1 MLSYLIQRFL
11 SIGLS
16 LLGVSI
22 LVFLMVHLIP
32 GDAALTIAGERATE
46 AILNQLREDMGL
58 DKPLYHQYAI
68 FIRDLVHLDLGH
80 SFKTKEPVVNEIKRY
95 FPATAE
101 LTLAAMMFSI
111 VFGITAGIIAAVFR
125 GRFWDYFSMSVSL
138 AGISMPI
145 FWLGLML
152 ILLLSH
158 ILGLFPATGR
168 IDTVLS
174 LDIETRTGFLLIDT
188 LLMGNISAFLDA
200 LHHLTLPAIT
210 LGTIPLAIIARMTRS
225 SLLEV
230 LNQPYITTAYAKGLS
245 KWKVIIKHALKN
257 SMVPVLT
264 VIGLEFGYL
273 MGGAILTEHIFS
285 WPGLGS
291 WLRDAVESRDV
302 RAVQGGVL
310 FVSALFMFVNLIVD
324 LLYAYF
330 DPRIRVGDETV

>member
-1 MLSYLIQRFL
+1 MLSYIVQRIF

-16 LLGVSI
+16 LLGVSLI
-22 LVFLMVHLIP
+22 VFFMVHLIP
-32 GDAALTIAGERATE
+32 GDAALAILGERATE
-46 AILNQLREDMGL
+46 QSLQQLREDMGL
-58 DKPLYHQYAI
+58 DKPLYHQYGK
-68 FIRDLVHLDLGH
+68 FLYDLVRLDLGH
-80 SFKTKEPVVNEIKRY
+80 SFKTKQPVVDEIKRY

-101 LTLAAMMFSI
+101 LTLAAMVFSI
-111 VFGITAGIIAAVFR
+111 VFGIAAGIIAAVYR
-125 GRFWDYFSMSVSL
+125 GKFLDYFSMSASL

-152 ILLLSH
+152 ILLFSYYLDIFPTSGRLDSLLSIDHEFHTGFYLIESLFLGNFKLFKDVLSH
-158 ILGLFPATGR
+158 
-168 IDTVLS
+168 
-174 LDIETRTGFLLIDT
+174 LI
-188 LLMGNISAFLDA
+188 
-200 LHHLTLPAIT
+200 LPAIT

-230 LNQPYITTAYAKGLS
+230 LNQPYIMTAYAKGLT

-302 RAVQGGVL
+302 RSVQGGVL
-310 FVSALFMFVNLIVD
+310 FVSALFMFVNLLVD
-324 LLYAYF
+324 LLYAFF
-330 DPRIRVGDETV
+330 DPRIRVGDETI

>member
-1 MLSYLIQRFL
+1 MLSYLLQRFL

-16 LLGVSI
+16 LLGVSLI
-22 LVFLMVHLIP
+22 VFFMVHLIP
-32 GDAALTIAGERATE
+32 GDAALTIAGERATQE
-46 AILNQLREDMGL
+46 ILEQIREDLGL
-58 DKPLYHQYAI
+58 DEPLYHQYAI
-68 FIRDLVHLDLGH
+68 FLWDLVRLDLGK
-80 SFKTKEPVVNEIKRY
+80 SFRTKKPVLDEIKSY

-101 LTLAAMMFSI
+101 LTLAAMLFSI
-111 VFGITAGIIAAVFR
+111 VFGITAGIIAAVYR
-125 GRFWDYFSMSVSL
+125 GKFLDYFSMSASL
-138 AGISMPI
+138 AGISIPI

-152 ILLLSH
+152 ILLFSYL
-158 ILGLFPATGR
+158 LGIFPATGR
-168 IDTVLS
+168 LDVVLS
-174 LDIETRTGFLLIDT
+174 LDIKIWTGFYLIDT
-188 LLMGNISAFLDA
+188 LLAGNFDAFKSAIT
-200 LHHLTLPAIT
+200 HLFLPAIT

-230 LNQPYITTAYAKGLS
+230 LNQPYIMTAYAKGLS

-291 WLRDAVESRDV
+291 WLRTAVESRDV

-330 DPRIRVGDETV
+330 DPRIRVGDEAV

>member
-152 ILLLSH
+152 ILLFSH
-158 ILGLFPATGR
+158 ILGVFPATGR

-330 DPRIRVGDETV
+330 DPRIRVGDEAV

>member
-1 MLSYLIQRFL
+1 MLSYLAQRFL

-16 LLGVSI
+16 LIGVSI

-46 AILNQLREDMGL
+46 EILIQLREDMGL

-68 FIRDLVHLDLGH
+68 FIWDIVHLDLGV
-80 SFKTKEPVVNEIKRY
+80 SFKTKEHVVNEIRRY

-101 LTLAAMMFSI
+101 LTLAAMLFSI

-125 GRFWDYFSMSVSL
+125 GRFWDYFSMSASL

-152 ILLLSH
+152 ILLMSH

-168 IDTVLS
+168 IETVLS

-188 LLMGNISAFLDA
+188 LLVGNFPAFFNA
-200 LHHLTLPAIT
+200 IHHLVLPAMT

-291 WLRDAVESRDV
+291 WLKDSVFSRDV

-330 DPRIRVGDETV
+330 DPRIRVGDEAV

>member
-1 MLSYLIQRFL
+1 MFSYLLQRFL

-16 LLGVSI
+16 LLAVSL

-32 GDAALTIAGERATE
+32 GDAAVAILGERATE
-46 AILNQLREDMGL
+46 KALIELREEMGL
-58 DKPLYHQYAI
+58 DKPLYYQYAKFLWDI
-68 FIRDLVHLDLGH
+68 AHLDFGN
-80 SFKTKEPVVNEIKRY
+80 SFKTKQPVMDEIRRY

-101 LTLAAMMFSI
+101 LTFVAMAFSML
-111 VFGITAGIIAAVFR
+111 FGITAGVIAAISR
-125 GRFWDYFSMSVSL
+125 GKFLDYFSMSVSL

-152 ILLLSH
+152 ILLFSYFLP
-158 ILGLFPATGR
+158 ILPSTGR
-168 IDTVLS
+168 LDVVLD
-174 LDIETRTGFLLIDT
+174 LDIQARTGFYLIDT
-188 LLMGNISAFLDA
+188 LIAGNFAAFRNA
-200 LHHLTLPAIT
+200 VAHLILPAVT

-245 KWKVIIKHALKN
+245 RWKVIGKHAMKN

-273 MGGAILTEHIFS
+273 LGGAILTEHIFS

-291 WLRDAVESRDV
+291 WLRAAVEARDI

-310 FVSALFMFVNLIVD
+310 FVATVFMFVNLIVD
-324 LLYAYF
+324 MLYAYF
-330 DPRIRVGDETV
+330 DPRIRIGDEAR

>member
-1 MLSYLIQRFL
+1 MLSYLAQRFL

-16 LLGVSI
+16 LIGVSI

-46 AILNQLREDMGL
+46 EILNQLREDMGL

-68 FIRDLVHLDLGH
+68 FIWDLVHLDLGH
-80 SFKTKEPVVNEIKRY
+80 SFKTKEPVVHEIRRY

-101 LTLAAMMFSI
+101 LTLAAMLFSI

-125 GRFWDYFSMSVSL
+125 GKFWDYSSMSASL

-152 ILLLSH
+152 ILLMSH

-168 IDTVLS
+168 IDTILS

-188 LLMGNISAFLDA
+188 LLVGNFHAFFNTI
-200 LHHLTLPAIT
+200 HHLVLPAIT

-291 WLRDAVESRDV
+291 WLKDAVYSRDV

-310 FVSALFMFVNLIVD
+310 FVSALFMCVNLIVD

-330 DPRIRVGDETV
+330 DPRIRVGDEAV

>member
-1 MLSYLIQRFL
+1 
-11 SIGLS
+11 
-16 LLGVSI
+16 
-22 LVFLMVHLIP
+22 MVHLIP

-46 AILNQLREDMGL
+46 EILTQLREDMGL
-58 DKPLYHQYAI
+58 DKPLYQQYAKYLW
-68 FIRDLVHLDLGH
+68 DLVRLDLGR
-80 SFKTKEPVVNEIKRY
+80 SFKSKQNVIDEIKQY

-101 LTLAAMMFSI
+101 LTLAAMIFSI
-111 VFGITAGIIAAVFR
+111 LFGITAGIIAAVYR
-125 GRFWDYFSMSVSL
+125 GKFLDYISMTTSL

-152 ILLLSH
+152 ILLFSYYFK
-158 ILGLFPATGR
+158 IFPATGR
-168 IDTVLS
+168 LDPILS
-174 LDIETRTGFLLIDT
+174 LDINTPTGFYLIDT
-188 LLMGNISAFLDA
+188 LLAGNFTAFKDA
-200 LHHLTLPAIT
+200 VKHLILPAIT

-245 KWKVIIKHALKN
+245 KWAVIIRHALKN

-291 WLRDAVESRDV
+291 WLRDSVEARDV

-330 DPRIRVGDETV
+330 DPRIRVGDEAQ

>member
-1 MLSYLIQRFL
+1 MLSFLVQRFL

-16 LLGVSI
+16 LLGVTLI
-22 LVFLMVHLIP
+22 VFFMVHLIP
-32 GDAALTIAGERATE
+32 GDVALTIAGERATQE
-46 AILNQLREDMGL
+46 VLDQIREDIGL
-58 DKPLYHQYAI
+58 DKPLYHQYGI
-68 FIRDLVHLDLGH
+68 FLWDLVHLDLGR
-80 SFKTKEPVVNEIKRY
+80 SFKTKQPVLEEIKRY

-101 LTLAAMMFSI
+101 LTLAAMIFSI
-111 VFGITAGIIAAVFR
+111 FFGIAAGIIAAVYR
-125 GRFWDYFSMSVSL
+125 GKFLDYFSMSTSL

-152 ILLLSH
+152 ILLFAHYLK
-158 ILGLFPATGR
+158 ILPVSGR
-168 IDTVLS
+168 LDVVLS
-174 LDIETRTGFLLIDT
+174 LDVEPLTGFMLIDT
-188 LLMGNISAFLDA
+188 LLQGNFTAFKDA
-200 LHHLTLPAIT
+200 IVHLILPAIT
-210 LGTIPLAIIARMTRS
+210 LGTIPLAVIARMTRS

-245 KWKVIIKHALKN
+245 RWRVIIKHALKN

-264 VIGLEFGYL
+264 IIGLEFGYL

-291 WLRDAVESRDV
+291 WLRASVEARDV

-310 FVSALFMFVNLIVD
+310 FVSALFMLVNLTVD

-330 DPRIRVGDETV
+330 DPRIRVGDETL

>member
-1 MLSYLIQRFL
+1 MLSYLLQRFL
-11 SIGLS
+11 SISLS
-16 LLGVSI
+16 LLGVSL
-22 LVFLMVHLIP
+22 LVFFMVHLIP
-32 GDAALTIAGERATE
+32 GDVALTIAGERATQE
-46 AILNQLREDMGL
+46 VLEQIREDIGL
-58 DKPLYHQYAI
+58 DKPLYHQYGI
-68 FIRDLVHLDLGH
+68 FLWDLVHLDLGR
-80 SFKTKEPVVNEIKRY
+80 SFKSKQPVLEEIKRY

-101 LTLAAMMFSI
+101 LTLAAMTFSI
-111 VFGITAGIIAAVFR
+111 CFGIIAGIIAAVYR
-125 GRFWDYFSMSVSL
+125 GRFLDYFSMSTSL

-152 ILLLSH
+152 ILLFSYYLN
-158 ILGLFPATGR
+158 ILPVSGR
-168 IDTVLS
+168 IDVVLS
-174 LDIETRTGFLLIDT
+174 LDVKTHTGFLLVDT
-188 LLMGNISAFLDA
+188 LLEGNYKAFKDA
-200 LHHLTLPAIT
+200 IIHLILPAIT

-245 KWKVIIKHALKN
+245 RWRVILKHALKN

-264 VIGLEFGYL
+264 IIGLEFGYL

-291 WLRDAVESRDV
+291 WLRDSVEARDV

-310 FVSALFMFVNLIVD
+310 FVSALFMLVNLIVD

-330 DPRIRVGDETV
+330 DPRIRVGDETI

>member
-1 MLSYLIQRFL
+1 MLSYLLQRFL

-16 LLGVSI
+16 LLAVSL

-32 GDAALTIAGERATE
+32 GDAAVAILGERATE
-46 AILNQLREDMGL
+46 KALTELREEMGL
-58 DKPLYHQYAI
+58 DKPLYHQYVKFLWDA
-68 FIRDLVHLDLGH
+68 VHLDFGR
-80 SFKTKEPVVNEIKRY
+80 SFKTKQPVVEEIRRY

-101 LTLAAMMFSI
+101 LTLAAMAFSI
-111 VFGITAGIIAAVFR
+111 IFGIAAGIIAAISR
-125 GRFWDYFSMSVSL
+125 GTFLDYFSMSVSL

-152 ILLLSH
+152 ILLFSYFLPILPSSGRLDVL
-158 ILGLFPATGR
+158 LGL
-168 IDTVLS
+168 DVQ
-174 LDIETRTGFLLIDT
+174 TRTGFYLIDT
-188 LLMGNISAFLDA
+188 LLTGNFTAFRSAIA
-200 LHHLTLPAIT
+200 HLILPAIT

-230 LNQPYITTAYAKGLS
+230 LNQPYITTAYAKGLPR
-245 KWKVIIKHALKN
+245 WKVISKHAMKN

-273 MGGAILTEHIFS
+273 LGGAILTEHIFS

-291 WLRDAVESRDV
+291 WLRAAVEARDV

-310 FVSALFMFVNLIVD
+310 FVATVFMLVNLIVD
-324 LLYAYF
+324 MLYAYF
-330 DPRIRVGDETV
+330 DPRIRVGDEAK

>member
-16 LLGVSI
+16 LLGVSL

-46 AILNQLREDMGL
+46 EILIQLREDMGL
-58 DKPLYHQYAI
+58 DKPLYQQYAKYLW
-68 FIRDLVHLDLGH
+68 DLVRLDLGR
-80 SFKTKEPVVNEIKRY
+80 SFKSKQNVIDEIKQY

-101 LTLAAMMFSI
+101 LTLAAMVFSI
-111 VFGITAGIIAAVFR
+111 LFGITAGIIAAVYR
-125 GRFWDYFSMSVSL
+125 GRFLDYMSMTTSL

-152 ILLLSH
+152 ILLFSYYFK
-158 ILGLFPATGR
+158 IFPATGR
-168 IDTVLS
+168 LDPILS
-174 LDIETRTGFLLIDT
+174 LDIKTPTGFYLIDT
-188 LLMGNISAFLDA
+188 LLAGNFAAFKDA
-200 LHHLTLPAIT
+200 IKHLILPAIT

-245 KWKVIIKHALKN
+245 KWAVIIKHALKN

-291 WLRDAVESRDV
+291 WLRDSVEARDV

-330 DPRIRVGDETV
+330 DPRIRVGDEAQ

>member
-16 LLGVSI
+16 LLGVSL

-46 AILNQLREDMGL
+46 EILTQIREDIGL
-58 DKPLYHQYAI
+58 DKPLYYQYGI
-68 FIRDLVHLDLGH
+68 FLWDLVRLDLGR
-80 SFKTKEPVVNEIKRY
+80 SSKTKQPIVDEIKRY

-101 LTLAAMMFSI
+101 LTLAALAFSI
-111 VFGITAGIIAAVFR
+111 IFGIMAGIIAAVYR
-125 GRFWDYFSMSVSL
+125 GRFLDYFSMSTSL

-152 ILLLSH
+152 ILLFSH
-158 ILGLFPATGR
+158 YWKILPATGR
-168 IDTVLS
+168 LDTILS
-174 LDIETRTGFLLIDT
+174 LDIESRTGFYLIDT
-188 LLMGNISAFLDA
+188 LLAGNFAAFEDA
-200 LHHLTLPAIT
+200 IKHLILPAIT

-291 WLRDAVESRDV
+291 WLRDAVEARDV

-324 LLYAYF
+324 LLYAYL
-330 DPRIRVGDETV
+330 DPRIRVGDEAK